1 MMDKAVRIGQRVGL
15 LATLDTTVPSSLRQ
29 LRNAAADAD
38 RQIQIVEIF
47 VGEAF
52 RALRSGDQ
60 TSHDQLLLEAMEVH
74 QDQVD
79 VVVMA
84 QLSMAALEKQIEE
97 ANFRIPVLNSG
108 REGFTR
114 AREVLESL

>member
-1 MMDKAVRIGQRVGL
+1 

-29 LRNAAADAD
+29 LRNAAADAG
-38 RQIQIVEIF
+38 RTIEIVEIF
-47 VGEAF
+47 IGEAF

-60 TSHDQLLLEAMEVH
+60 ATHDQLLLEAIEAH
-74 QDQVD
+74 QGRVD
-79 VVVMA
+79 VIAMA
-84 QLSMAALEKQIEE
+84 QLSMAALEGQIEE
-97 ANFRIPVLNSG
+97 AGFRIPVLNSG